1 MKAQGGCVA
10 NKEEL
15 LPQSGNLY
23 VIRREANKSMAV
35 YPRHQITIN
44 GEKKGLQAK
53 GKPGFDLRYGKYS
66 EIITPEHEFA
76 FNLNGEIKFI
86 KGRTMEWPHPFE
98 QLKRTDGNDW
108 VYYSC
113 GKEGGERGVIFWLG
127 EYYLP
132 CLPYP
137 NNSLDRAEY
146 FSNPVVM
153 KALGAWSML
162 FGTLYE
168 LQANGLQPGDK
179 DLVERILAHDDNTLY
194 QRSKRLRDIIG
205 GRVSVLPPDTRHVD
219 YEVVPL
225 SISQGC
231 LYHCG
236 FCCVKSSNK
245 FQVREKEDILVQIKS
260 LKEFFGR
267 NLENYR
273 GLFLGDHDALAAG
286 EEAISFAVKE
296 AKEILDIGGN
306 GAQQP
311 LLFFFGSVG
320 AFLKSK
326 PTLMEALNRSGFR
339 VYINLG
345 FESVDPETLKFIK
358 KPITR
363 EQVLEAFEKMHA
375 VNSRYENVEITGNFL
390 MGERL
395 PQGHF
400 PALED
405 LLKNA
410 PGPSRG
416 KGAVYL
422 SPLKNR
428 GEDEQLLDRYFDL
441 KSISRLPVF
450 VYLIQRL

>member
-1 MKAQGGCVA
+1 MAIYQ
-10 NKEEL
+10 
-15 LPQSGNLY
+15 QSG
-23 VIRREANKSMAV
+23 
-35 YPRHQITIN
+35 ITIN
-44 GEKKGLQAK
+44 VEKRGPLAK

-66 EIITPEHEFA
+66 EIITREYEFA

-86 KGRTMEWPHPFE
+86 KGKGSEWPHPFE

-113 GKEGGERGVIFWLG
+113 GKEGGEKGVIFWLG

-137 NNSLDRAEY
+137 SNSLDRAEY

-153 KALGAWSML
+153 QALGAWSML
-162 FGTLYE
+162 YGTLYE
-168 LQANGLQPGDK
+168 FQSKGIQGKDK
-179 DLVERILAHDDNTLY
+179 DFVERILAHDENTLQ
-194 QRSKRLRDIIG
+194 QRSKRLQEIIG
-205 GRVSVLPPDTRHVD
+205 DRVTVLPPDTRHVD
-219 YEVVPL
+219 YEVIPL

-236 FCCVKSSNK
+236 FCCVKSSQK
-245 FQVREKEDILVQIKS
+245 FRIREKEDILGQIED
-260 LKEFFGR
+260 LKDFYGR

-273 GLFLGDHDALAAG
+273 GLFLGDHDALAADL
-286 EEAISFAVKE
+286 ETLIFAIGE
-296 AKEILDIGGN
+296 AKAKLNLGGIG
-306 GAQQP
+306 AKQP
-311 LLFFFGSVG
+311 LLFLFGSVG
-320 AFLKSK
+320 SFLKSDPK
-326 PTLMEALNRSGFR
+326 RLNALNDSGFR
-339 VYINLG
+339 VYLNVG
-345 FESVDPETLKFIK
+345 FESVDPETLKHIQ

-363 EQVLEAFEKMHA
+363 EQVMDAFRKMHA
-375 VNSRYENVEITGNFL
+375 VNANYYNIEVTGNFL

-395 PQGHF
+395 PEGHF
-400 PALED
+400 PSLEY
-405 LLKNA
+405 LLENA

-428 GEDEQLLDRYFDL
+428 GEDEDLLTRYFKL
-441 KSISRLPVF
+441 KRISRLPVF